1 MGDSVNASGN
11 LLRAWD
17 FDPSIVI
24 GCIALLAA
32 YAFAHRGDYSR
43 APWFVAGVAAMFLA
57 LVSPLD
63 ALSDQYLFSA
73 HMLQHLILILIVP
86 PLLILG
92 LSEKFARSILEVPVL
107 ARIERILATPAIAWT
122 LAMAVLWIWHWPA
135 LYDATLADE
144 NVHIFEHLCFLVTAT
159 IFWWPI
165 FAPIAR
171 AQMEPMIAIIYLATA
186 MVANSVLGIL
196 LTFAQPGLYSAYLH
210 PADSLGILTML
221 RDGWGL
227 TPAVDQQLGGLLMWV
242 PGGMVFLGAIMFVM
256 ARWYSEP
263 EVRSRTA
270 GVGAIGRMN

>member
-1 MGDSVNASGN
+1 MNGAGN

-24 GCIALLAA
+24 GCAALLAA
-32 YAFAHRGDYSR
+32 YAVAYRGDYSR
-43 APWFVAGVAAMFLA
+43 APWFVAGVATMFLA

-63 ALSDQYLFSA
+63 ALSDEYLFSA

-92 LSEKFARSILEVPVL
+92 LSEKFVRSILAVPAL
-107 ARIERILATPAIAWT
+107 ARIERILAMPAVAWT

-165 FAPIAR
+165 FAPVASAR
-171 AQMEPMIAIIYLATA
+171 MEPVHAIIYLATA
-186 MVANSVLGIL
+186 AVSNSLLAIL
-196 LTFAQPGLYSAYLH
+196 LTFANPGLYPAYLH
-210 PADSLGILTML
+210 PADSLGILPML
-221 RDGWGL
+221 REGWGI

-242 PGGMVFLGAIMFVM
+242 PGGLIFLGAIMFVM

-263 EVRSRTA
+263 EAQTHPL
-270 GVGAIGRMN
+270 GVGVSVIERMN

>member
-1 MGDSVNASGN
+1 MNGLGN

-32 YAFAHRGDYSR
+32 YALAHRGDYSR
-43 APWFVAGVAAMFLA
+43 APWFVAGVVAMFLA

-63 ALSDQYLFSA
+63 ALSDEYLFSA

-92 LSEKFARSILEVPVL
+92 LSEKFVRAILAVPML
-107 ARIERILATPAIAWT
+107 ARIERILAAPAVAWT

-135 LYDATLADE
+135 LYDATLASED
-144 NVHIFEHLCFLVTAT
+144 VHIFEHLCFLVTAT

-165 FAPIAR
+165 FAPVAS
-171 AQMEPMIAIIYLATA
+171 AQMEPMLAIIYLATA

-196 LTFAQPGLYSAYLH
+196 LTFANPGLYSAYLH
-210 PADSLGILTML
+210 PADSLGILLNAAGRMGPDARGRSAAWRTSDVGAG
-221 RDGWGL
+221 RNVFSGCDYVCDG
-227 TPAVDQQLGGLLMWV
+227 P
-242 PGGMVFLGAIMFVM
+242 MVFGAGS
-256 ARWYSEP
+256 AQPPRRCRHNE
-263 EVRSRTA
+263 
-270 GVGAIGRMN
+270 RMN

>member
-1 MGDSVNASGN
+1 MNAVGK
-11 LLRAWD
+11 LLGAWD

-63 ALSDQYLFSA
+63 VLSDQYLFSA

-86 PLLILG
+86 PLLIIG
-92 LSEKFARSILEVPVL
+92 LSEKFVRQVLEVPVL
-107 ARIERILATPAIAWT
+107 ARIERVLATPALAWT
-122 LAMAVLWIWHWPA
+122 LAIAVIWIWHWPA
-135 LYDATLADE
+135 LYNATIADE
-144 NVHIFEHLCFLVTAT
+144 DVHIFEHLCFLVTAT

-165 FAPIAR
+165 FAPSAR
-171 AQMEPMIAIIYLATA
+171 SLLEPMLAIIYLATA
-186 MVANSVLGIL
+186 MVANSVLAIL
-196 LTFAQPGLYSAYLH
+196 LTFAKPGLYPAYLH
-210 PADSLGILTML
+210 PADSLGILPML
-221 RDGWGL
+221 REGWGL

-242 PGGMVFLGAIMFVM
+242 PGGLIFLGAIMFVM

-263 EVRSRTA
+263 EVQNRTT
-270 GVGAIGRMN
+270 GVGVIERMN

>member
-1 MGDSVNASGN
+1 MNGLGN

-17 FDPSIVI
+17 FDPSIVF
-24 GCIALLAA
+24 GCVALLAA

-63 ALSDQYLFSA
+63 ALSDEYLFSA

-86 PLLILG
+86 PLLIIG
-92 LSEKFARSILEVPVL
+92 LSETFVRRVLAVPAL
-107 ARIERILATPAIAWT
+107 ARIERILAAPAVAWT

-135 LYDATLADE
+135 LYDAAIADE

-165 FAPIAR
+165 FAPNAR
-171 AQMEPMIAIIYLATA
+171 SLMEPMRAIIYLATA
-186 MVANSVLGIL
+186 MVANSALAIL
-196 LTFAQPGLYSAYLH
+196 LTFAQPGLYPAYLH
-210 PADSLGILTML
+210 PADSLGILPML
-221 RDGWGL
+221 REGWGL

-242 PGGMVFLGAIMFVM
+242 PGGLVFLGAIMFVM

-263 EVRSRTA
+263 EVD
-270 GVGAIGRMN
+270 GPIGAIERMN